1 MNPVIRAQ
9 LREFSKANGIA
20 GYSPDTQF
28 EIYSIFSVLNGLLE
42 AVWKIGAG
50 IPFWREV

>member
-1 MNPVIRAQ
+1 ML
-9 LREFSKANGIA
+9 LRDFSM
-20 GYSPDTQF
+20 
-28 EIYSIFSVLNGLLE
+28 VLE